1 MEDCKRN
8 TLPNEIS
15 YLRPPRTT
23 ACIVCLDDL
32 SAGGKLLRLPCS
44 HCFHSRCIKPWLSCN
59 GTCPICRR
67 VVAKRAE
74 PWLLHVSGYDPH
86 MRWLWVYQLMELIEA
101 LFFKDE

>member
-32 SAGGKLLRLPCS
+32 SAGGKLL
-44 HCFHSRCIKPWLSCN
+44 
-59 GTCPICRR
+59 RR